1 MGDEFEHVPL
11 GVYPLDIGVVVPDEL
26 LQFGRTR
33 YPVLGPVIDTAQV
46 CKVLDAAGVL
56 PAAEG

>member
-11 GVYPLDIGVVVPDEL
+11 GVYPLDIGVVMNCSNS
-26 LQFGRTR
+26 GGTR
-33 YPVLGPVIDTAQV
+33 YPVLGSVIDTPQV
-46 CKVLDAAGVL
+46 CKVLDAVGVL